1 MMNSHS
7 SSLEWAWRPR
17 LVHWLGSLLSRSS
30 RLEVDP
36 IRILQFTIIRSFRH
50 KSSKI
55 TTRSMSGF
63 FVVLLFLASGC
74 SRTNMREINEKYK
87 AEIEAVL
94 AELSSV
100 ADSMPKEMFDPA
112 NLASER
118 ADPLYVQ
125 QRSCMNPQFCGRG
138 VWFANDR
145 RTFES

>member
-1 MMNSHS
+1 
-7 SSLEWAWRPR
+7 
-17 LVHWLGSLLSRSS
+17 
-30 RLEVDP
+30 
-36 IRILQFTIIRSFRH
+36 
-50 KSSKI
+50 
-55 TTRSMSGF
+55 MSGF